1 MQSIASPD
9 SVAGADVVGAT
20 SELLTVMQRFYQRLT
35 IFHRY
40 SRNGVLALL
49 NSVFQSDTLAKSLD
63 HEDLRDGLALGVGG
77 AAHTA
82 L

>member
-9 SVAGADVVGAT
+9 SVAGADVVGET
-20 SELLTVMQRFYQRLT
+20 SELLTVIQRFYQRLT
-35 IFHRY
+35 VSQRY

-49 NSVFQSDTLAKSLD
+49 NSMFQSNTLAKVLN
-63 HEDLRDGLALGVGG
+63 HEDLRDGLALGVRS